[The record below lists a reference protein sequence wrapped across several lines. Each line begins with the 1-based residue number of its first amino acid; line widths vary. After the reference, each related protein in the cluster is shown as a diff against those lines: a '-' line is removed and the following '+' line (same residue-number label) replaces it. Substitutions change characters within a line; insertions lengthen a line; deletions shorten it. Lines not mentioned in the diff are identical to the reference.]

1 MAAIARR
8 SLFFAPLAL
17 WADTRQEILAVI
29 AAMSTDLSNSNPS
42 GFMKAIDKS
51 MPDYGILRRQ
61 VIGLIDYAEIS
72 SSVEIQALKA
82 DGDKQIATLDWYLV
96 LRNRGE
102 STMVTNKRDLL
113 KVAFGKDKNA
123 WRIVSISPPDFFTQD
138 K

>member
-17 WADTRQEILAVI
+17 LADTRQEILAVI

-42 GFMKAIDKS
+42 GFMKAWDKN
-51 MPDYGILRRQ
+51 MPDYGIVRRQ

-72 SSVEIQALKA
+72 SSVEIQNLKA
-82 DGDKQIATLDWYLV
+82 DGDRQIATLDWYLV

-113 KVAFGKDKNA
+113 SVSFRPEGKSWK
-123 WRIVSISPPDFFTQD
+123 ITSIQPLDFFTQE